1 MPQEYRTNLNKE
13 RKIQISSQRKVYLN
27 YESGCEDRNAYS
39 VTLESEDGTYGMK
52 TLNPDNIVAA
62 AGSAVDNPYSGR
74 YEHVFP
80 VTPGKVYKLVWKIIP
95 TPGSTPIYRED
106 EVGPFAT
113 IQDVKIRAS
122 ADFKGTFKTG
132 STAFLYLKITHLDG
146 DAVDAS
152 TINVSIRDP
161 SEEEIV
167 LAAPEKVA
175 TGYYVYEWALDGNQE
190 VGEYDIVW
198 TYTIGNIE
206 QYELQRINV
215 SDDVESDTQPIYDS
229 RATVLR
235 EALEY
240 RLACAQNIPVFD
252 EQARPF
258 PGYAQYQL
266 TFPNWNQSAGVRIY
280 RNDRNNMIVDDLDVN
295 YFKGYVE
302 FDYPMTSYD
311 KIYVDY
317 NFRWFTDNEL
327 YQYLVDA
334 VNGFNTMPPVTNY
347 TIESIPDAYTMAIIS
362 HAAADAL
369 RKMMLC
375 LNFQQPR
382 EVFGGEDM
390 LSQVFGNFD
399 SIKKNFE
406 TEWKLYFD
414 EKKRGPYPSTMA
426 VSVPEYTL
434 PGGRSRWFRYVFGS
448 GV

>member
-1 MPQEYRTNLNKE
+1 MAQDYKGYLNKE
-13 RKIQISSQRKVYLN
+13 RKVQISSQRKVYLD
-27 YESGCEDRNAYS
+27 YESGCEDRDAYS
-39 VTLESEDGTYGMK
+39 VTLESEDGTYGLK
-52 TLNPDNIVAA
+52 TINPDHVVAA
-62 AGSAVDNPYSGR
+62 AGSAVSNPYPGR
-74 YEHVFP
+74 YEYTFP
-80 VTPGKVYKLVWKIIP
+80 VTAGLIYKLVWKIVP
-95 TPGSTPIYRED
+95 TPNATPIYSGE
-106 EVGPFAT
+106 EMGPFAT
-113 IQDVKIRAS
+113 IKDVRIRAS
-122 ADFKGTFKTG
+122 ADFKGTFKTN

-146 DAVDAS
+146 NAIDAS
-152 TINVSIRDP
+152 IINISIRDP
-161 SEEEIV
+161 SEEEII
-167 LAAPEKVA
+167 LAAPEKIA
-175 TGYYVYEWALDGNQE
+175 TGYYVYEWQLASNQDT
-190 VGEYDIVW
+190 GEYDIVW
-198 TYTIGNIE
+198 TYTVDGLE
-206 QYELQRINV
+206 EYELQRIQV
-215 SDDVESDTQPIYDS
+215 SEDVESDMQPIYDS

-240 RLACAQNIPVFD
+240 RLSCAQNIPVFD

-258 PGYAQYQL
+258 PGYSQYQL
-266 TFPNWNQSAGVRIY
+266 SFPNWNQSSGVRIY
-280 RNDRNNMIVDDLDVN
+280 RNDRNNMIIDDLEVN
-295 YFKGYVE
+295 YFKGHVT

-334 VNGFNTMPPVTNY
+334 VNGFNAMPPVTGY
-347 TIESIPDAYTMAIIS
+347 TVESIPDAYTMAIIA

-390 LSQVFGNFD
+390 LGTVFGNFD
-399 SIKKNFE
+399 TIKKNFE

-414 EKKRGPYPSTMA
+414 EKRRGPYPSTMA

>member
-1 MPQEYRTNLNKE
+1 MAPDYKTSLVKE
-13 RKIQISSQRKVYLN
+13 REIRLYSQRKAYID
-27 YESGCEDRNAYS
+27 YKSACEDINAYS
-39 VTLESEDGTYGMK
+39 VTLASEDDTYGLK
-52 TLNPDNIVAA
+52 TINPDNIIAA
-62 AGSAVDNPYSGR
+62 AGTPVTNPYPGR
-74 YEHVFP
+74 YEYVFTI
-80 VTPGKVYKLVWKIIP
+80 TPGLVYKLSWKIIP
-95 TPGSTPIYRED
+95 TIGADPIYSKE
-106 EVGPFAT
+106 EIGPLAS

-122 ADFKGTFKTG
+122 ADYKGTFKTS

-152 TINVSIRDP
+152 LINVSIRDP

-167 LAAPEKVA
+167 LAAPEKLA
-175 TGYYVYEWALDGNQE
+175 TGYYVYEWTLDSNQDT
-190 VGEYDIVW
+190 GEYDIVW
-198 TYTIGNIE
+198 AYTIGDVE
-206 QYELQRINV
+206 QYELQRVQV

-258 PGYAQYQL
+258 PGYSQYQV

-280 RNDRNNMIVDDLDVN
+280 RNDRNNMIIDDLDVN
-295 YFKGYVE
+295 YFKGYIT

-334 VNGFNTMPPVTNY
+334 VNGFNAMPPVTNY
-347 TIESIPDAYTMAIIS
+347 TVESVPDAYTMAVIA

-390 LSQVFGNFD
+390 LSSVFGNFD

-434 PGGRSRWFRYVFGS
+434 PGGRSRWFRNIFSVGT
-448 GV
+448 